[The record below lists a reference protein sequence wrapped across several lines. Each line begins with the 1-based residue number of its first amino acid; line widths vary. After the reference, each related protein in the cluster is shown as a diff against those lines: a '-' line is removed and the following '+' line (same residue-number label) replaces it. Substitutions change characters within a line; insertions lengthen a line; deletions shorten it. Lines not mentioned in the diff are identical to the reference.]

1 MKIIKRE
8 NFSPFLLFKQI
19 QKKMKLNLTRPLA
32 FFDLETTGINIVTDR
47 IVEIAILKVHPNGNE
62 QSVNYRVN
70 PQMPIPP
77 KTSEIHGIY
86 DADVLDKPTFAEI
99 GKEILLFLNDC
110 DLAGYNS
117 NKFDIPLL
125 AEEFSRVGIEFNW
138 TKRKFVDAHVLFLK
152 KEQRTL
158 SAAYKFYCDKDLE
171 NAHSADADTLATYEV
186 LKAQLERYPDIENDV
201 NFLSDFTAQN
211 TNVDFAGRIIYNEQ
225 KVEVFNF
232 GKHKGIPVTEVFKKE
247 PNYYNWMMNGEFHS
261 HTKQVITA
269 IKLRDFNK

>member
-1 MKIIKRE
+1 MEFITLSQLK
-8 NFSPFLLFKQI
+8 LFI
-19 QKKMKLNLTRPLA
+19 MNLHLTRPLA

-47 IVEIAILKVHPNGNE
+47 IVEISILKVFPNGNE
-62 QSVNYRVN
+62 QSLNYRVN
-70 PQMPIPP
+70 PEIPIPA

-86 DADVLDKPTFAEI
+86 DADVVGKPTFAEI
-99 GKEILLFLNDC
+99 GKDIVAFLNDC

-138 TKRKFVDAHVLFLK
+138 TKRKFIDAHVLFLK
-152 KEQRTL
+152 KEARTL
-158 SAAYKFYCDKDLE
+158 SAAYKFYCNKDLE
-171 NAHSADADTLATYEV
+171 NAHSADADTYATFEV
-186 LKAQLERYPDIENDV
+186 LKAQLERYSDIENDV
-201 NFLSDFTAQN
+201 NFLSEYTSHN

-232 GKHKGIPVTEVFKKE
+232 GKHKGIPVSEVFKKE